1 MEYSNKDY
9 VKQFLRLLG
18 YVMNVMIL
26 YFICQLQ
33 LGYAMI
39 LYFIYLIKYIF
50 FDLPNELKKWS
61 FDPDLDN
68 IINKLKRLNINEEN
82 VKILVELRDITI
94 KIEDMI
100 GKKCIEKKTKFKFL
114 NIITS
119 HILKLEDNN
128 SNLFKYKFDYYD
140 EEYEKYY
147 YQTINTNRKKTK
159 SNDEIIQN
167 LESLRKVIEN
177 FWIKD
182 HPLDY

>member
-1 MEYSNKDY
+1 
-9 VKQFLRLLG
+9 
-18 YVMNVMIL
+18 
-26 YFICQLQ
+26 
-33 LGYAMI
+33 
-39 LYFIYLIKYIF
+39 
-50 FDLPNELKKWS
+50 
-61 FDPDLDN
+61 
-68 IINKLKRLNINEEN
+68 
-82 VKILVELRDITI
+82 
-94 KIEDMI
+94 MI